1 MNLPVEIENKLDKLF
16 ELCIKYKVVKLF
28 IFGSS
33 SKGNFNNKTSDVD
46 LIVDIENL
54 PPVEKGENLMNFWTQ
69 LDELFDRK
77 VDLLTNKNINNP
89 YLKEEIDN
97 SKLLLYD
104 KAS

>member
-33 SKGNFNNKTSDVD
+33 SKGNFNNKTSDVY

-69 LDELFDRK
+69 LDRK